1 MTTPNK
7 YQANGKKWPNG
18 TIWMNWQMVNG
29 NWQRLDFKRGLPE
42 DQKATGEYV
51 PKATTVDWVG
61 FWIYI
66 ALLMSIIGLCGLA
79 AHRLGAL

>member
-29 NWQRLDFKRGLPE
+29 EWCRLNFYKGLPE
-42 DQKATGEYV
+42 DQQVKPTAK
-51 PKATTVDWVG
+51 PAVDWAG
-61 FWIYI
+61 FIIYI
-66 ALLMSIIGLCGLA
+66 ALLLSIIGLCGLA
-79 AHRLGAL
+79 AFKLGTL